1 MAAARLR
8 RFLVMQQPFLFGIL
22 VVVFYIPRRVTD
34 RLFLFGSEFTILRI
48 SPLIGNDFLSVV
60 FSWTNKPLIDF
71 TFSTR
76 DFADL
81 SPHHY

>member
-60 FSWTNKPLIDF
+60 SHPGIVKPLTNAAF
-71 TFSTR
+71 
-76 DFADL
+76 L
-81 SPHHY
+81 